1 MEMKKQYKAA
11 LTFAVDDICKRWK
24 ADVLPCKDGK
34 TLAETVLSCLD
45 EGKNTEAAVHFC
57 CFFMYP
63 DYEPDLNRL
72 RGFQT
77 DMYVEGVLC
86 GFADFMPLPY
96 FLDIQADV
104 YFLLNARFLC
114 GKLWHEERSFTPK
127 ERYELL
133 KNIVLL
139 IAFQIFEGGDADGQR
154 KKSVKRTK
162 PVTGQATL
170 LF

>member
-72 RGFQT
+72 CTFYRF
-77 DMYVEGVLC
+77 
-86 GFADFMPLPY
+86 FPLPVRVAAFEY
-96 FLDIQADV
+96 LESDKQNDV
-104 YFLLNARFLC
+104 F
-114 GKLWHEERSFTPK
+114 
-127 ERYELL
+127 
-133 KNIVLL
+133 
-139 IAFQIFEGGDADGQR
+139 
-154 KKSVKRTK
+154 
-162 PVTGQATL
+162 
-170 LF
+170 